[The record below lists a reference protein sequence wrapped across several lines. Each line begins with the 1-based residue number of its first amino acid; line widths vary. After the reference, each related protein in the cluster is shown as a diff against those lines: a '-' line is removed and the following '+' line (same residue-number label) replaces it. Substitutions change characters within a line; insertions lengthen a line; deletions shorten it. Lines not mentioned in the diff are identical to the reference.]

1 MNALTAEGIYYAM
14 VTGELAARA
23 AIDAIQ
29 AGNFAS
35 AQLRGY
41 ERAWKREIGDEL
53 ANSVRLQKLLL
64 ADPARIDRI
73 VRAASRHA
81 VLADLLARY
90 ATGALTHAQFKRSM
104 LRRALPVYRAR
115 ENAEAVS
122 WLTFAE
128 HSGCWRALFSLLVGS
143 LFAFQRQFR
152 EYPGIEYERF
162 SGASGGAQE
171 KTEFAFARLM
181 YPPAPT
187 AMFDRAGPRWAEGM
201 SSWTQDYPRAD
212 RHFLLALRRLTRI
225 HARSVEQ
232 PVNLDDGDDVYNW
245 PWLYAVR
252 PGEWQLTD
260 AQAHKLR
267 DYLLR
272 GGFFMADDFWGTP
285 EWAVFWDSMGRVFPD
300 RQAVELENTNR
311 DIPYHLRSG

>member
-1 MNALTAEGIYYAM
+1 MNFRSTRSFL
-14 VTGELAARA
+14 LAA
-23 AIDAIQ
+23 
-29 AGNFAS
+29 GS
-35 AQLRGY
+35 
-41 ERAWKREIGDEL
+41 
-53 ANSVRLQKLLL
+53 SLLL
-64 ADPARIDRI
+64 F
-73 VRAASRHA
+73 
-81 VLADLLARY
+81 
-90 ATGALTHAQFKRSM
+90 G
-104 LRRALPVYRAR
+104 
-115 ENAEAVS
+115 
-122 WLTFAE
+122 
-128 HSGCWRALFSLLVGS
+128 SLL
-143 LFAFQRQFR
+143 AFQREFR
-152 EYPGIEYERF
+152 EYPAIEYNDF
-162 SGASGGAQE
+162 PVPPGAQE

-252 PGEWQLTD
+252 PGEWLLTD

-285 EWAVFWDSMGRVFPD
+285 EWAVFWESMGRVFPD
-300 RQAVELENTNR
+300 RQAVELENSSAIFHTIYDLDER
-311 DIPYHLRSG
+311 YQISGAWGLYGRGYQNDGRVAHWKGIFDDKGRLMVAITQNSDLGDSWEWADSPEYPERFSALGIRIGVNYITYAMTH